1 MTAKKNEVVVRYIAT
16 PIEPLL
22 TSVRFLPNYI
32 ELISSVSNTLI
43 CIFRLLPY
51 RSKNIHHYDP
61 ILLLFRYKQLTIN

>member
-1 MTAKKNEVVVRYIAT
+1 MAAKKNEVIVRYITT

-32 ELISSVSNTLI
+32 ELIPSISNTLI

-51 RSKNIHHYDP
+51 SIEVKYPPLRSNSTP
-61 ILLLFRYKQLTIN
+61 FPLQAINN